1 MMDATRLLDYQ
12 QGRLC
17 FKKANDSQT
26 RRASIYVGRLLS
38 VFCTFCS
45 SSMEALLLPSHT
57 FLRVGLPAAGLL
69 SDIRGLRMEEEERG
83 CVRVRLVSGWR
94 GCIHMYIYAYI
105 TTTAAT
111 TTTAAA
117 AAAAA
122 KTSSHEKFFVLVFA
136 A

>member
-94 GCIHMYIYAYI
+94 GALGTGGEEHRLH
-105 TTTAAT
+105 TAGRRGGGDP
-111 TTTAAA
+111 AASGGGAVA
-117 AAAAA
+117 AVA
-122 KTSSHEKFFVLVFA
+122 S
-136 A
+136 